1 MNQPTFRN
9 ATSACTGGR
18 RRTAK
23 ALGTAALVLQLAS
36 CGGGGD
42 SSSGGTSGAC
52 ERVSAG
58 TSSLTVKNELASGL
72 EAFLPQFAFGTDM
85 AAGECNIVGLE
96 YATASV
102 AVRVELRQCTNTPGN
117 TDCAGKLFGP
127 TRIST
132 ILLARGESRT
142 LTVNSDTFK

>member
-1 MNQPTFRN
+1 MNLPTFRN
-9 ATSACTGGR
+9 STTACVGGR
-18 RRTAK
+18 RRIAN
-23 ALGTAALVLQLAS
+23 AMAAAAAVLQLAS
-36 CGGGGD
+36 CGGGD
-42 SSSGGTSGAC
+42 SSSSITSGVC

-96 YATASV
+96 YSAASV
-102 AVRVELRQCTNTPGN
+102 AVRVELRQCMNTPGDTN
-117 TDCAGKLFGP
+117 CAGKLFGP

-132 ILLARGESRT
+132 INLPRGESRT
-142 LTVNSDTFK
+142 VTVNSDTFK

>member
-1 MNQPTFRN
+1 MKQPASRN
-9 ATSACTGGR
+9 PATACADGR
-18 RRTAK
+18 RRVATA
-23 ALGTAALVLQLAS
+23 LAAAVAALQLAS

-42 SSSGGTSGAC
+42 SSPGGSSGGC

-72 EAFLPQFAFGTDM
+72 EAFFPQFAFGTDM

-96 YATASV
+96 YTAASLF
-102 AVRVELRQCTNTPGN
+102 VRVELRQCTNTPGDTN
-117 TDCAGKLFGP
+117 CAGKLFGP

-132 ILLARGESRT
+132 IDLPRGGSST
-142 LTVNSDTFK
+142 FTVNADTFK